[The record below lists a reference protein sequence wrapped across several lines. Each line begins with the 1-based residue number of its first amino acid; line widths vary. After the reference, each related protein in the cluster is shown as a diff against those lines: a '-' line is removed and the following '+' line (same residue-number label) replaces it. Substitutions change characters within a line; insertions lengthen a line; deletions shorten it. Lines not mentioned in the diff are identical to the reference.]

1 MARAEPLAA
10 ETSPTGAVLLERAQS
25 LLPDIRARVSETEN
39 GRQVPAE
46 TIAAMREAELFKA
59 GRPERFGGYEIGMD
73 ELTAIIAEIATAC
86 ASSAWVYGV
95 LCDHNISLGMF
106 SAKVQDEIWS
116 DDPETLVSSGIAPAG
131 KAERVD
137 GGYKLSGQWSFSSGS
152 AHAQWVFVQSILPP
166 ERDGGPPMP
175 TYFVLPRSDYEILDT
190 WYVMGLAGTG
200 SNDIKIE
207 DAFVPEHRTMPVAD
221 ANEGTG
227 PGTKVNPGLLYRLPR
242 TSTVPYTLVSPAVGI
257 ARGLYD
263 TYVAQMRARHSR
275 GVKLAEQA
283 TIQMRVAEASAEIDA
298 ATLLLQRA
306 GAETM
311 EAMRRDG
318 KLTMEHRARNRRDM
332 GYIVKLCVSA
342 ADRLFSATGG
352 AGLYAGNDM
361 QRMFRDVRAVSAH
374 YINSWDIAGTT
385 YGRIAL
391 GLDPVHF
398 AI

>member
-1 MARAEPLAA
+1 MARLNPSAEDTTPGGI
-10 ETSPTGAVLLERAQS
+10 ELLERARS
-25 LLPDIRARVSETEN
+25 LLPDIRARTAETEKE
-39 GRQVPAE
+39 RQVPLA
-46 TIAAMREAELFKA
+46 TIDAMREAELFKA
-59 GRPERFGGYEIGMD
+59 GRPERFGGIEIGMD

-86 ASSAWVYGV
+86 GSSAWVYGV
-95 LCDHNISLGMF
+95 LCDHNISIGMF
-106 SAKVQDEIWS
+106 SAEVQDEIWG
-116 DDPETLVSSGIAPAG
+116 DDPDTLISSGIAPSG

-166 ERDGGPPMP
+166 AGDGEPPVPM
-175 TYFVLPRSDYEILDT
+175 YFVLPRADYEILDT

-200 SNDIKIE
+200 SNDIRIE
-207 DAFVPEHRTMPVAD
+207 DAFVPEHRTMRVAD

-227 PGTKVNPGLLYRLPR
+227 PGTKVNPGPLYRLPR

-257 ARGLYD
+257 ARGLYEA
-263 TYVAQMRARHSR
+263 YVEQMRARQSR

-298 ATLLLQRA
+298 ASLMLHRA
-306 GAETM
+306 CSETM
-311 EAMRRDG
+311 EAIRRDG
-318 KLTMEHRARNRRDM
+318 KLTLEQRARNRRDM

-342 ADRLFSATGG
+342 ADRLFTATGG

-385 YGRIAL
+385 YGRVAL